1 MNKEV
6 HPEDNINISA
16 IRSFVISLF
25 RGFFKLLAFS
35 AFVCRT
41 KKLLL
46 LAGLVT
52 GLFLGMFY
60 YYVAQ
65 TKYYQA
71 SMLMVDTK
79 MPVKI
84 YAGIIEQLNMLA
96 KTGSI
101 DRLSSELK
109 ISHTNAANILYFDSR
124 NMMQEP
130 LESDTSTK
138 MNTTFQVIMGIRNNN
153 SPDSIQNALVNYI
166 NNLPYLQQISRVQ
179 YESDSEKIQ
188 QITTDIQKLD
198 TLKTQYNKFISAF
211 RTVSPVSSSSVYPD
225 NYNDAF
231 NPAQVYAQTLLLMT
245 ERDRARRELE
255 VENNAVLVVDT
266 IKTADTVHS
275 KSLPELLVILG
286 GGCLLL
292 AFLTGALIE
301 IKKRVLNDPA

>member
-25 RGFFKLLAFS
+25 RGFFKFLAFS

-46 LAGLVT
+46 LTGLVT

-109 ISHTNAANILYFDSR
+109 VSHANAANILYFDSR

-138 MNTTFQVIMGIRNNN
+138 MNTTFQVIMGIRHNN

-188 QITTDIQKLD
+188 QINTDIQKLD
-198 TLKTQYNKFISAF
+198 TLKTQYNKFIGSF
-211 RTVSPVSSSSVYPD
+211 RTSSPASNSD
-225 NYNDAF
+225 YNDAF

-286 GGCLLL
+286 GGALLL

-301 IKKRVLNDPA
+301 VKKRVLNDPA